1 MSTLTG
7 SSAAPTDRRTKVLHD
22 YRRRLLE
29 HRETE
34 AKVKGLR
41 AEVTKLEKDYDKT
54 EDDMKA
60 LQSAGQIIAEIF
72 KQLDEE
78 RFLVKASSGPRYI
91 VGCRN
96 KLDKSELKQGTRV
109 ALDMTTLTIMR
120 RLPREVDPLVYNMSV
135 EKPDTINFAGIGGLG
150 EQIRELREVI
160 ELPLVNPE
168 LFIRVGIKPP
178 KGVLLYGPPGTGKT
192 MLAKAVANTLETN
205 FLKVVASAIVDK
217 YIGESSRVIREM
229 FGYARD
235 HEPCIIFM
243 DEIDAIGGRRFSE
256 GTSADREIQRTMME
270 LLNQMDGFDY
280 LGKTKIIMAT
290 NRPDTLDPALLRPGR
305 LDRKIEIPLPN
316 EQGRTEILRIHAAGI
331 TKHGDI
337 DYEAIVKLS
346 DGFNG
351 ADLRNVCTEAG
362 MFAIRDDRDYVVQE
376 DFMKAVR
383 KVADAKKLETKL
395 DYEKL

>member
-1 MSTLTG
+1 MD
-7 SSAAPTDRRTKVLHD
+7 AQRKKVLSGFRKKVVEHQEWEQKLKDAREMVKELERD
-22 YRRRLLE
+22 YN
-29 HRETE
+29 
-34 AKVKGLR
+34 KS
-41 AEVTKLEKDYDKT
+41 
-54 EDDMKA
+54 EDDLKA
-60 LQSAGQIIAEIF
+60 LQSAGQIVGEVF
-72 KQLDEE
+72 KKLDDE
-78 RFLVKASSGPRYI
+78 RYIVKASTGPRYV

-96 KLDKSELKQGTRV
+96 KINRDELKQGSRV
-109 ALDMTTLTIMR
+109 ALDITTLTIMR
-120 RLPREVDPLVYNMSV
+120 KLPREVDPLVYNMST
-135 EKPDTINFAGIGGLG
+135 EKPDNVSFAGVGGLSN
-150 EQIRELREVI
+150 QIRELREVI

-168 LFIRVGIKPP
+168 LFLRVGINPP

-205 FLKVVASAIVDK
+205 FLKVVSSAIVDK
-217 YIGESSRVIREM
+217 YIGESSRLIREM

-256 GTSADREIQRTMME
+256 GTSADREIQRTLME

-316 EQGRTEILRIHAAGI
+316 EQGRTEILKIHAGPIA
-331 TKHGDI
+331 KHGEI
-337 DYEAIVKLS
+337 DYEAVVKLS
-346 DGFNG
+346 EGFNG

-362 MFAIRDDRDYVVQE
+362 MFAIRAERDYVVQS
-376 DFMKAVR
+376 DFMEAVR
-383 KVADAKKLETKL
+383 KVSDAKKLESKL

>member
-1 MSTLTG
+1 MDPDRVRVLT
-7 SSAAPTDRRTKVLHD
+7 AYRRTIVDHSEWD
-22 YRRRLLE
+22 E
-29 HRETE
+29 
-34 AKVKGLR
+34 KVKEARLGVKR
-41 AEVTKLEKDYDKT
+41 LETDYEKS
-54 EDDMKA
+54 EDDLKA
-60 LQSAGQIIAEIF
+60 LQSAGQIIGEVF
-72 KQLDEE
+72 KQLDED
-78 RFLVKASSGPRYI
+78 RFIVKASTGPRYV
-91 VGCRN
+91 VGCRKKVN
-96 KLDKSELKQGTRV
+96 KEELKQGSRV
-109 ALDMTTLTIMR
+109 SLDMTTLTIMR
-120 RLPREVDPLVYNMSV
+120 KLPREVDPMVYSMSA
-135 EKPDTINFAGIGGLG
+135 EKPDNVSFAGVGGLS

-160 ELPLVNPE
+160 ELPLMNPE
-168 LFIRVGIKPP
+168 LFLRVGVNPP

-192 MLAKAVANTLETN
+192 LLAKAVANSLETN
-205 FLKVVASAIVDK
+205 FLKVASSAIVDK
-217 YIGESSRVIREM
+217 YIGESSRIVREM

-256 GTSADREIQRTMME
+256 GTSADREIQRTLME

-280 LGKTKIIMAT
+280 LGKVKIIMAT

-316 EQGRTEILRIHAAGI
+316 EQGRTEIIKIHAAGI
-331 TKHGDI
+331 AKHGDI

-362 MFAIRDDRDYVVQE
+362 MFAIRDERDYVVQD

-383 KVADAKKLETKL
+383 KVADSKKLESKL